1 MLWQLEDLK
10 NEIEKRQKSTAKHSE
25 EISPLDTKA
34 QGEKS
39 QQSVSEF
46 LQGSF
51 FKGKS
56 PLGMSSPP
64 RPIAWCLNWVFSS
77 HFMPFHQPETPTTMR
92 RWRFAASSF
101 PPPFYPHLSIPSIFT
116 LLQKV
121 LMGSVLR
128 GEIHGWVG
136 RAAVGWIC
144 RIHCRAW
151 MLLSWFTFLVEEDP
165 RGPSLVKQFFIS
177 MI

>member
-1 MLWQLEDLK
+1 MLFCCCYHQLSGIQQKQSCLMGLSLK
-10 NEIEKRQKSTAKHSE
+10 KKK
-25 EISPLDTKA
+25 LDFY
-34 QGEKS
+34 Q
-39 QQSVSEF
+39 
-46 LQGSF
+46 F

-64 RPIAWCLNWVFSS
+64 RPIACCRNWVFSS

-92 RWRFAASSF
+92 RWRCAASSF

>member
-1 MLWQLEDLK
+1 LLWQLEDLK

-64 RPIAWCLNWVFSS
+64 
-77 HFMPFHQPETPTTMR
+77 
-92 RWRFAASSF
+92 
-101 PPPFYPHLSIPSIFT
+101 
-116 LLQKV
+116 
-121 LMGSVLR
+121 
-128 GEIHGWVG
+128 
-136 RAAVGWIC
+136 
-144 RIHCRAW
+144 
-151 MLLSWFTFLVEEDP
+151 
-165 RGPSLVKQFFIS
+165 
-177 MI
+177 